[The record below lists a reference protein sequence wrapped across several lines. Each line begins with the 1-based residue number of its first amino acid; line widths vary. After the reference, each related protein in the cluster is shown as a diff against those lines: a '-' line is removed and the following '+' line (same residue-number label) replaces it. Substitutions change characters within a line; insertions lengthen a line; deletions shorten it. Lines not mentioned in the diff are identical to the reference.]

1 MPINICRGC
10 GMITGYATC
19 PHCGSKGMERQSRDH
34 TERTMQPEPKANP
47 PKPTFISHVTSR
59 FKAWRGEHL
68 VKLAERKLKRAD

>member
-1 MPINICRGC
+1 
-10 GMITGYATC
+10 
-19 PHCGSKGMERQSRDH
+19 MERQSRDH